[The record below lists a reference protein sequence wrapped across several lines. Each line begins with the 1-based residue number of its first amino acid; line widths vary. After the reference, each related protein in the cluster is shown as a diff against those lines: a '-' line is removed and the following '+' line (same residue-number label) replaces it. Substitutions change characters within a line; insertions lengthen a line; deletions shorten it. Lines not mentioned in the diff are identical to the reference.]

1 MAGNPNP
8 SPETRFK
15 PGSTPN
21 PGGMSAEVRARND
34 RVADM
39 ASQFREKLLS
49 STMEKLA
56 AGEDPLE
63 LMSAD
68 LIRILKDSEDRAH
81 GTPTSTVKGAGEDG
95 DHLITFRTVYE
106 ERK

>member
-1 MAGNPNP
+1 
-8 SPETRFK
+8 
-15 PGSTPN
+15 
-21 PGGMSAEVRARND
+21 MSAEVRARND

-81 GTPTSTVKGAGEDG
+81 GTPTSTVKGTGEDG